1 MSSLSRSLSDVPEEG
16 SMTPTMLSP
25 NSIPAAAARPSSS
38 KSRTPSIR
46 TLGQSSSESTVTSG
60 GNVSGAVKRASSSI
74 STTTSS
80 ASKVRKPPISSY
92 GTKYKTIPTL
102 PHDKNAESVPC
113 TAMHWSRAPV
123 YGAVPQR
130 TMRAHTMTLV
140 DNIAWLVG
148 GIDDKDSNKDMKDM
162 HCFDT
167 ETMQWTIREST
178 GSIPPPFRAHTT
190 TLIDRKLIVIGGG
203 FGMRYFNDVYV
214 FDTTTRHWT
223 TPTIVGPCPTPR
235 RAHTAVLHDHKIW
248 VFGGGTGLHA
258 LNDVWTLDVSS
269 FSKMKWEQVQTTG
282 RTPKNRG
289 YHTAN
294 LIRNLMVVVGGSDG
308 KDFFTDVWCLDLET
322 HHWSQIQLSTNKY
335 KRIAHSATQVG
346 SFLLITG
353 GFNGEEYCSEVLP
366 FNLVSLTYEP
376 RIAHGNPPSGRG
388 YHASILADSRLFLFG
403 GYDGGSAFDDVYILD
418 LAAGAYLPQVTSFA
432 IEL

>member
-1 MSSLSRSLSDVPEEG
+1 MA
-16 SMTPTMLSP
+16 T
-25 NSIPAAAARPSSS
+25 PSSRTVVS
-38 KSRTPSIR
+38 KPRTPSIR
-46 TLGQSSSESTVTSG
+46 TLGRSSNESTVSG
-60 GNVSGAVKRASSSI
+60 SSSSSSAAKRPPLST
-74 STTTSS
+74 STTTPTSS
-80 ASKVRKPPISSY
+80 KSRKPPITFS
-92 GTKYKTIPTL
+92 GTRIKTIPTL
-102 PHDKNAESVPC
+102 PHDKNAESVPS

-178 GSIPPPFRAHTT
+178 GTIPPPFRAHTT
-190 TLIDRKLIVIGGG
+190 TLIDRKLVVIGGG

-214 FDTTTRHWT
+214 FDTITRHWT
-223 TPTIVGPCPTPR
+223 TPVVSGTPPTPR
-235 RAHTAVLHDHKIW
+235 RAHTAVLYGQKIW
-248 VFGGGTGLHA
+248 LFGGGTGLHA

-294 LIRNLMVVVGGSDG
+294 LVRNLMVVVGGSDG

-322 HHWSQIQLSTNKY
+322 CHWSQIQLATNKY

-353 GFNGEEYCSEVLP
+353 GFNGEEYCSDVLP

-376 RIAHGNPPSGRG
+376 RVPYGNQPSGRG

-403 GYDGGSAFDDVYILD
+403 GYDGGSSFDDVYILD
-418 LAAGAYLPQVTSFA
+418 LAAGAYLPQVTSFS